1 MRSTNVLA
9 SLLLIFSF
17 LSNQAQGIRLGNGII
32 KPIGQLEKSL
42 AEESPLIEEGFG
54 KIFTLCRKGQCNSG
68 NIRKLLTAT
77 SPSSS
82 TPSITR
88 NNEEGENFKR
98 GSPISKK
105 EELSVKDKKELDNS
119 EAVSENLEAGQEHYP
134 DLVDIA
140 EMDYSPAKRKPP
152 IHN

>member
-88 NNEEGENFKR
+88 NNDEGGNFR
-98 GSPISKK
+98 RANPISKK

-119 EAVSENLEAGQEHYP
+119 EAVSENLEAGQEHNP
-134 DLVDIA
+134 DLGDIA
-140 EMDYSPAKRKPP
+140 EMDYSLARGKPP
-152 IHN
+152 IHH